1 MKLSLFKKLAII
13 SVATL
18 FLAGCQGNKKLS
30 PGEGF
35 IDVDGG
41 KVWYRIVGE
50 GKKTPLLVLHG
61 GPGIPSYYLKSLG
74 ALGHDRPVI
83 FYDQLGCGHSDRIR
97 DTSLM
102 NIDHY
107 VRELG
112 TVVNYL
118 GLKNYYLFGHSWG
131 TMLGTD
137 YYLSHPEGIKA
148 LILSSPALSITK
160 WMTDAGDL
168 IHTLP
173 DSIQKIIYMN
183 EKGRSYTA
191 PDYQQAVMYYYH
203 QFLSRKDPWPAD
215 LDSSFAQLGSNVYEH
230 MGGPS
235 EFTVTGS
242 LRNYDRTDRL
252 GEIKVPT
259 LFMAGE
265 YDEAKPTTVEYY
277 QSLVPGAKFVLIYD
291 SGHLTTID
299 QPEKTNQIVID
310 FLNDIEK

>member
-1 MKLSLFKKLAII
+1 MKLISFINLGLLLFTSIFF
-13 SVATL
+13 T
-18 FLAGCQGNKKLS
+18 GCQGNKNLS

-41 KVWYRIVGE
+41 KVWYSIVGE

-74 ALGHDRPVI
+74 ALGKDRPVI
-83 FYDQLGCGHSDRIR
+83 FYDQLGCGKSDRIR

-102 NIDHY
+102 NVEHF
-107 VRELG
+107 VKELG
-112 TVVNYL
+112 TVVNHL

-137 YYLSHPEGIKA
+137 YYLAHPDGIKA
-148 LILSSPALSITK
+148 LILSSPALSISR

-168 IHTLP
+168 ISTLP
-173 DSIQKIIYMN
+173 DSIQQVIFMN
-183 EKGRSYTA
+183 EKGRTYDA

-203 QFLSRKDPWPAD
+203 LFLSRKDPWPAD
-215 LDSSFAQLGSNVYEH
+215 LDSSFAQVGENVYNH

-242 LRNYDRTDRL
+242 LRNYDRTNRL

-259 LFMAGE
+259 LFIAGE

-299 QPEKTNQIVID
+299 QPEKNNQAVID
-310 FLNDIEK
+310 FLNEIEK